1 MTAVAEKLRR
11 FDFQKYGSLFAFVV
25 LFVLSSILSPYFTK
39 PENLLNILRQVSY
52 TGIIAL
58 GMTLVIIGGGIDL
71 SVGSMAAFVG
81 AISVVVINWLLPI
94 VPSTPLAV
102 AGGALTA
109 ILLGS
114 AAGVAN
120 GFLITRGRIAPFIVT
135 LGTLAIYRSLTLYI
149 GQAGEFAGIYTVVLD
164 RGVTKPVYDVW
175 LRNDDQAYARN
186 GMTWV
191 CDQLHGKGNVVL
203 IEGIPSPINDIRVNT
218 AKDVAKTFPG
228 IKILDSQ
235 PGNWNRQKALEVM
248 QNYLQKYPHIDAVY
262 TADDDMLQ
270 GAMQAYAE
278 SKRKD
283 IKVWMGG
290 GGMKEMVKRIMDGDP
305 MIKADATYPPDVV
318 ATGVSLAVLGV
329 RGRTFEGFYQ
339 KKLPNLIIL
348 NSEMITK
355 ANAAEYYHPDAPF

>member
-1 MTAVAEKLRR
+1 MVK
-11 FDFQKYGSLFAFVV
+11 K
-25 LFVLSSILSPYFTK
+25 
-39 PENLLNILRQVSY
+39 
-52 TGIIAL
+52 IAL
-58 GMTLVIIGGGIDL
+58 VLVLTLAAMGVAFGLPKVKIGVSIP
-71 SVGSMAAFVG
+71 AADHG
-81 AISVVVINWLLPI
+81 W
-94 VPSTPLAV
+94 T
-102 AGGALTA
+102 GGANWWAKKA
-109 ILLGS
+109 IDDWKAKDPDIEFIF
-114 AAGVAN
+114 AAADTVQKQAAD
-120 GFLITRGRIAPFIVT
+120 IEDMMVRGIKGIVVFP
-135 LGTLAIYRSLTLYI
+135 YDQSLTPVVERVYKK
-149 GQAGEFAGIYTVVLD
+149 GIYTVVLD

-191 CDQLHGKGNVVL
+191 CEQLHGKGNVVL

-218 AKDVAKTFPG
+218 AKDVAKNYPG

-248 QNYLQKYPHIDAVY
+248 QNYLQKYPRIDAVY

-290 GGMKEMVKRIMDGDP
+290 GGMKEMVKKIMDGDP
-305 MIKADATYPPDVV
+305 VIRADATYPPDVV

-355 ANAAEYYHPDAPF
+355 ANAADYYHPDAPF